1 MDEHDLQASNR
12 RMWIMVGAGAGV
24 LALVVALFFFIGKQL
39 GAPIESYDR
48 EGVARAMGEGVRQ
61 VGQTA
66 QAAAGGLS
74 PDAAAAKAATNPP
87 E

>member
-12 RMWIMVGAGAGV
+12 RMWIMIGVGAGV

-48 EGVARAMGEGVRQ
+48 KVVARAIGEGVKQ

-66 QAAAGGLS
+66 EKE
-74 PDAAAAKAATNPP
+74 AAKSGARG
-87 E
+87 EG